1 MKKVML
7 SAAALMIGAISFA
20 QTGAQAT
27 QVPNPNPVGA
37 PNANTTETDQWGTDQ
52 RLQIEQVGRRNSAK
66 VTQFD
71 KTFGFLDVY
80 DNNEAFIRQAGPD
93 GFWFGN
99 SYADDNVAEAQ
110 QKGQQNETSLIQS
123 GRRNNARSDQGTN
136 GIFTSEGN
144 RAKIVQGAGDF
155 LVEFPPVSSLS
166 EDNFA
171 YVLQEGDDNS
181 AMISQDDDNNEAD
194 IDQDGDDNKAQ
205 IVQDSFTPFSEA
217 DGHLADIE
225 QDGDDNEALVEQDGL
240 GGSNMA
246 YTTQEGAY
254 NEAYQTQYN
263 TGGAGADVNTA
274 TIDQLDSYNARA
286 YQSQVG
292 EGNDASISQEG
303 GEWYPDYDSNYAE
316 QWQIG
321 DDNTASITQDFDG
334 NNGPFPPAEEDNYA
348 KQYQEGDSNDAS
360 IDQDGEGNKAL
371 QKQWGNDNYITSE
384 QDGHDNKLAAYQW
397 GNDNYAMTAQTGSD
411 NHGLINQTNGQ
422 SADLYQ
428 NGHGNSANIFQAGP
442 GGGYSLGCY
451 FGPQLDIPSP
461 DHAPDITVNDP
472 CPSGDCY

>member
-1 MKKVML
+1 MKKVLL
-7 SAAALMIGAISFA
+7 SAAALMIGAIGFA
-20 QTGAQAT
+20 QTGPAASTAT
-27 QVPNPNPVGA
+27 PIAGSPA
-37 PNANTTETDQWGTDQ
+37 NANVAESDQWGTDQ
-52 RLQIEQVGRRNSAK
+52 RLQIIQVGERNSARA
-66 VTQFD
+66 TQYND
-71 KTFGFLDVY
+71 LGY
-80 DNNEAFIRQAGPD
+80 DNNEAFIQQAGPN
-93 GFWFGN
+93 GYWFGQ
-99 SYADDNVAEAQ
+99 SYADDNVAEAIQ
-110 QKGQQNETSLIQS
+110 QGRQNETSLIQS
-123 GRRNNARSDQGTN
+123 GLRNNALSEQGTGL
-136 GIFTSEGN
+136 GISEGN
-144 RAKIVQGAGDF
+144 RVNITQGAGDF
-155 LVEFPPVSSLS
+155 LVEFPPVGSLS
-166 EDNFA
+166 ADNFA
-171 YVLQEGDDNS
+171 YALQNGDDNS
-181 AMISQDDDNNEAD
+181 AMISQDHDNNEAD
-194 IDQDGDDNKAQ
+194 SDQDGDDNAVQ
-205 IVQDSFTPFSEA
+205 IVQTSNRLFAA
-217 DGHLADIE
+217 DGHLADVE

-348 KQYQEGDSNDAS
+348 KQYQKGDRNDAS
-360 IDQDGEGNKAL
+360 IDQDGEGNKAY
-371 QKQWGNDNYITSE
+371 QSQWGDDNYITSE

-397 GNDNYAMTAQTGSD
+397 GDDNYAMTAQTGSN

-428 NGHGNSANIFQAGP
+428 NGNGNSANIFQAGP
-442 GGGYSLGCY
+442 GGGSFLGCS
-451 FGPQLDIPSP
+451 FGPQLDIPNP
-461 DHAPDITVNDP
+461 DSVDPITVNDP
-472 CPSGDCY
+472 CATGNCN